1 MNIQSR
7 RKKLLLNTV
16 WSVLS
21 HIITIICG
29 FVIPRAIILNYG
41 SNVNGLLASITHFL
55 AFITFLECGISSVIQ
70 ANMYEPLE
78 KKDYKK
84 LSEVFVSSRNFFNKI
99 GTILVFY
106 VIILSAIYP
115 FFIRSDFSFLYTFS
129 LIIILSIS
137 FFAQY
142 YLGLSYR
149 IVLNADQY
157 SFIAQIF
164 QCISLVIN
172 LAAVLYLI
180 NNNYSIQMVK
190 LLSSI
195 IFLFQ
200 PFAMKIYVDK
210 KYNID
215 NKIKVVGEP
224 IKQKWNGLAQHI
236 AFIVNQQTD
245 VVILTLFSTLNNVS
259 VYHIYHLILSGIT
272 GFLNSVTLGISPLIG
287 NMIVKKENELLLS
300 FIYKLD
306 WLIHFIVVILFSST
320 WFLIKP
326 FIKIYTNGV
335 TDADYI
341 NYSFATV
348 FIIAQSLV
356 VLRIPYATLV
366 NAAGHFKETQTSSVI
381 EVSINIIFSIICVRN
396 YGLLGVAIG
405 TLLAMLYRY
414 IYLANYISK
423 NLIDYDLK
431 FLIKLIMIDI
441 FSLFIII
448 NYLPQGTA
456 NNTYEWLRLAVIE
469 VFYIASICSIIN
481 AVAFPKTI
489 SKFLLK
495 KIQPK
500 EQQQ

>member
-1 MNIQSR
+1 MEIQSR

-29 FVIPRAIILNYG
+29 FVIPRAIILKYG
-41 SNVNGLLASITHFL
+41 SSVNGLLASITHFL
-55 AFITFLECGISSVIQ
+55 GFITFLECGISSVIQ

-78 KKDYKK
+78 KKNYKK
-84 LSEVFVSSRNFFNKI
+84 LSEVFVSSKKFFSKI
-99 GTILVFY
+99 ATILVFY
-106 VIILSAIYP
+106 VIILSITYP
-115 FFIRSDFSFLYTFS
+115 VFVQSNFSFLYSFS
-129 LIIILSIS
+129 LILILSIS

-164 QCISLVIN
+164 QCVSLLIN
-172 LAAVLYLI
+172 LIVVIYLI

-200 PFAMKIYVDK
+200 PVAMKIYVDR

-215 NKIKVVGEP
+215 SKINVVGEP

-245 VVILTLFSTLNNVS
+245 VVILTLFSTLTNVS

-272 GFLNSVTLGISPLIG
+272 GFLNSLSLGISPLIG
-287 NMIVKKENELLLS
+287 NMLVKNEKSLLLS

-306 WLIHFIVVILFSST
+306 WLIHFVAVILFSST
-320 WFLIKP
+320 WLLIVP

-341 NYSFATV
+341 NYTFATV

-356 VLRIPYATLV
+356 VLRIPYGALV
-366 NAAGHFKETQTSSVI
+366 NAAGHFKETQASSII

-396 YGLLGVAIG
+396 YGLVGVAIG

-414 IYLANYISK
+414 VYLASYITRK
-423 NLIDYDLK
+423 LIDYDLR
-431 FLIKLIMIDI
+431 FLIKLILIDI
-441 FSLFIII
+441 VSVFVII
-448 NYLPQGTA
+448 NCLPQETA
-456 NNTYEWLRLAVIE
+456 DNVYDWLKLSLKDVL
-469 VFYIASICSIIN
+469 YITLICSFINII
-481 AVAFPKTI
+481 AFIKVV
-489 SKFLLK
+489 SQFFLR
-495 KIQPK
+495 KIK
-500 EQQQ
+500 ERQQ